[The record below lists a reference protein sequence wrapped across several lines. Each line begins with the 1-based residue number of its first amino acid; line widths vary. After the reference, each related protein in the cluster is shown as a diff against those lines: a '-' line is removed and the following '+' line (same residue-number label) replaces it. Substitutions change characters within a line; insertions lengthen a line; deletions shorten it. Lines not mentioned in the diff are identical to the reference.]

1 MNDST
6 LKETTVGDVLTVARE
21 LCHALMDARRYVA
34 VHAALDA
41 GYATPGLESRAV
53 LLLDQI
59 DGALADAGEILGG
72 RTL

>member
-21 LCHALMDARRYVA
+21 LYGALLDARPFVADMTHALHVFNRGGSNPRGM
-34 VHAALDA
+34 
-41 GYATPGLESRAV
+41 E
-53 LLLDQI
+53 LLDRI